1 MKENKTLEDFFKPD
15 ASQVDGGDLPIVD
28 PPVDEGQDKKDV
40 VEASAEDVEQSDTK
54 VSQPEQIEG
63 VEAQP
68 ETAIDGGDDDD
79 YKEAL
84 SILYGEIASKAGI
97 EDDDTPDTFEAIV
110 DKLSG
115 IIKEGSVKYASPL
128 SEAFDSYVRAG
139 GDLQGFY
146 DQFVGGD
153 SMMDTKTDEGKIRV
167 ITSVLK
173 DAGFSDMQISRK
185 IEAYIENDTLDSEA
199 EDAVSVL
206 QAKREK
212 ESAAKVAMMREEAER
227 ERKEAEQ
234 FYMSIANTI
243 NDTNEIYGVPLT
255 PADKKALSKYML
267 EINKATGMSRF
278 QEEYD
283 KSIMPLIAS
292 AFFTMSGKSLIKKA
306 EAKGSSDIKEKFKKA
321 IRTTRVSKSA
331 SNHQVGPDLSPW
343 IKAGSFLVGS

>member
-1 MKENKTLEDFFKPD
+1 MEDNNKLENLFKGAEDTAPQGSKVESNAGD
-15 ASQVDGGDLPIVD
+15 DLPIVE
-28 PPVDEGQDKKDV
+28 PPVIEDTDEPEKVDNQSPVTEEPKDTEESV
-40 VEASAEDVEQSDTK
+40 
-54 VSQPEQIEG
+54 QPEATED
-63 VEAQP
+63 
-68 ETAIDGGDDDD
+68 DG

-84 SILYGEIASKAGI
+84 SILYGEILSKAGV
-97 EDDDTPDTFEAIV
+97 EDDEVPDTFETIIE
-110 DKLSG
+110 KLSG
-115 IIKEGSVKYASPL
+115 MIKGGATKYASPL
-128 SEAFDSYVRAG
+128 SEAFDSYVRSG

-146 DQFVGGD
+146 DQFVGSD
-153 SMMDTKTDEGKIRV
+153 VYNTSTDEGKINV
-167 ITSVLK
+167 ITAVLK

-234 FYMSIANTI
+234 FYVSIAKTI
-243 NDTNEIYGVPLT
+243 DDTNDIYGVPLSA
-255 PADKKALSKYML
+255 ADKKALSKYML
-267 EINKATGMSRF
+267 EINKATGMSKF

-306 EAKGSSDIKEKFKKA
+306 EAKGSSDIKEKFEKA